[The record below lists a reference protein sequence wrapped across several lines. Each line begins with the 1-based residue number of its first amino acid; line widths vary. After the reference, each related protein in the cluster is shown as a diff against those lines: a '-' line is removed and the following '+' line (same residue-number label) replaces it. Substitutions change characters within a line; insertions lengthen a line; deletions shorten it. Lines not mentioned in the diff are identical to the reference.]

1 MMVTT
6 RGSVDPY
13 YDLIDDFGLIVSSF
27 QAQYGLR
34 LSRELPGMTWDEF
47 KDLLAGIGPETPLGR
62 IVTIRSESDAET
74 LKHFTKEQ
82 RKIRDEWLI
91 KKAKSMPKEKM
102 DDIMNQIKDTF
113 IKMAMGGV
121 EN

>member
-6 RGSVDPY
+6 RESVDPY

-27 QAQYGLR
+27 QTQYGLR
-34 LSRELPGMTWDEF
+34 LSRELPEMTWDEF

-62 IVTIRSESDAET
+62 IVTIRSESDTET

-82 RKIRDEWLI
+82 HRIRDEWLA
-91 KKAKSMPKEKM
+91 KRAKSMPKEKM
-102 DDIMNQIKDTF
+102 DDVMNQLKDAF
-113 IKMAMGGV
+113 IAMAMGGV
-121 EN
+121 GD

>member
-1 MMVTT
+1 MTT

-27 QAQYGLR
+27 QTQYGLR
-34 LSRELPGMTWDEF
+34 LSRELPEMTWDEF

-82 RKIRDEWLI
+82 RKIHDEWLI
-91 KKAKSMPKEKM
+91 KRAKSMSKEKM
-102 DDIMNQIKDTF
+102 DDIMNQLKDTF
-113 IKMAMGGV
+113 IKMAIGGA
-121 EN
+121 ED